1 MQFMLICC
9 DSCTFVVVQEM
20 SRFTRF
26 GSQKTVNIGLRAK
39 KNRISSPGSGSNFEG
54 TKKYQWYQK
63 KGAYVSFIVN
73 NFYLYFPKGQNGQ
86 RPS

>member
-39 KNRISSPGSGSNFEG
+39 KTEFPVLIREVVISLLIAGLKSSLNSVVQTDIAP
-54 TKKYQWYQK
+54 
-63 KGAYVSFIVN
+63 
-73 NFYLYFPKGQNGQ
+73 
-86 RPS
+86 